1 MAFRASST
9 RTPPRS
15 PADPGPFRSLRLFR
29 GFLSEQSDP
38 QGFYTLLAGDA
49 VGQIE
54 RHVDL
59 AGRTVVDVGGGGGYY
74 TAAFGDRGANGFL
87 VEPDPDKLRRRGKS
101 RRNSVVGD
109 GYRLPIQDASVDI
122 GFSSNVLEHVPD
134 PGEFIDEMVRV
145 TRPGGIGLPVLHAL
159 ALTVGRPRDLA
170 LALPRRSVRG
180 APVRSPARASA
191 EELVRHEPVRG
202 RRGPR
207 PAAGPR
213 QRRRHRAGGAAT
225 LLPALVRLPRPAAR
239 AARAADLEPST
250 DLPARFMRRRTA
262 TEPRLDPA
270 EETKDP
276 SMLDDRLI
284 PLLACPA
291 DKEALLYFPGD
302 DLLYNPRLRRGY
314 RVEDGIPVLLADEAE
329 EVSAEPHAALVA
341 RAGCGE
347 AVATLG
353 RDPAELVQADPEG
366 GEAWD
371 RIAALS
377 ERTLW
382 ESG

>member
-1 MAFRASST
+1 
-9 RTPPRS
+9 
-15 PADPGPFRSLRLFR
+15 LFR

-59 AGRTVVDVGGGGGYY
+59 AGRTVVDVGGGGAYY

-109 GYRLPIQDASVDI
+109 GYRLPIQDASVDV

-145 TRPGGIGLPVLHAL
+145 TRPGGIVYLSYTLWLSPWAGHETSPWHFLGGPYAARRYARRHGHPPKNWYGTSLFAVGAGRVL
-159 ALTVGRPRDLA
+159 R
-170 LALPRRSVRG
+170 
-180 APVRSPARASA
+180 
-191 EELVRHEPVRG
+191 LVRARG
-202 RRGPR
+202 DV
-207 PAAGPR
+207 
-213 QRRRHRAGGAAT
+213 HRAGGTAT

-250 DLPARFMRRRTA
+250 DLPARFMRCRTA

-366 GEAWD
+366 GEAGT
-371 RIAALS
+371 
-377 ERTLW
+377 E
-382 ESG
+382 